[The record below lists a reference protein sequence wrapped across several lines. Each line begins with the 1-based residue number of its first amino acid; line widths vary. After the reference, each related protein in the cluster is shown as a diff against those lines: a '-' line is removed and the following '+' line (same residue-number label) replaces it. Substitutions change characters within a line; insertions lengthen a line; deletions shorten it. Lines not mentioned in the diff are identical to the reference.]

1 MKNIVVAGGT
11 KGIGKEVV
19 QRLKDNKV
27 FVIARTDN
35 NFVDTEKLYFIQG
48 DVTGVSIDLSSL
60 PDAIHGLVYCPGT
73 INLKPFHR
81 LTETDF
87 LNDWQVNFMGAVKLL
102 QWVLPKLKSAEN
114 SSVVLFSSV
123 AATVGIPFHASIS
136 SAKAA
141 IEGLT
146 KSLAAELAPGIR
158 VNCISPSLTQ
168 TGLAKRLLNTPEK
181 KEAAGQRHP
190 LQRIG
195 QPADIAGMVYF
206 LLSDQSAWITGQVLH
221 VDGGLSTLKL

>member
-81 LTETDF
+81 LTEADF

-123 AATVGIPFHASIS
+123 AATVGFPFHASIS

-158 VNCISPSLTQ
+158 VNCIAPSLTQ
-168 TGLAKRLLNTPEK
+168 TGLAERLLNTPEK